1 MSEFDSTVEPQ
12 PPVLSGIPRRK
23 SRQGVVAWGDNRV
36 TVGGDAP
43 VRVQSMTNTD
53 TADVIGTA
61 IQVKE
66 LAQAGSELVRITVNN
81 EEAAALY
88 DELERAVQAG
98 EADKVQ
104 RVWADVQ
111 AKAGRAQQGQQ
122 AGLLAASSL
131 HGAGK
136 AQEARQ
142 ALAWV
147 IDQSSDSALI
157 AVARLRLAGLELE
170 AKDYE
175 RALKTLDFKASPE
188 FAPLLADRRGDV
200 LQAQGQSDAART
212 AYRSAW
218 DGLASAPEYRRI
230 VQAKLNALGFDPESV
245 STPTQE

>member
-1 MSEFDSTVEPQ
+1 MASHLDLEEQEQLANFKHFWSQ
-12 PPVLSGIPRRK
+12 YGNLISWVLIAALTGLAAFNGWQYWQRK
-23 SRQGVVAWGDNRV
+23 S
-36 TVGGDAP
+36 
-43 VRVQSMTNTD
+43 
-53 TADVIGTA
+53 
-61 IQVKE
+61 
-66 LAQAGSELVRITVNN
+66 AQ
-81 EEAAALY
+81 EAAALY

-98 EADKVQ
+98 ETDKVQ

-230 VQAKLNALGFDPESV
+230 VQAKLNALGFDPESA

>member
-1 MSEFDSTVEPQ
+1 MASHLDLEEQEQLANFKHFWSQ
-12 PPVLSGIPRRK
+12 YGNLISWVLIAALTGLAAFNGWQYWQRK
-23 SRQGVVAWGDNRV
+23 S
-36 TVGGDAP
+36 
-43 VRVQSMTNTD
+43 
-53 TADVIGTA
+53 
-61 IQVKE
+61 
-66 LAQAGSELVRITVNN
+66 AQ
-81 EEAAALY
+81 EAAALY

-111 AKAGRAQQGQQ
+111 AKAGRAQLGQQ

-175 RALKTLDFKASPE
+175 RALKTLDFNASPE

-230 VQAKLNALGFDPESV
+230 VQAKLNALGFDPESA

>member
-1 MSEFDSTVEPQ
+1 MASHLDLEEQEQLANFKHFWSQ
-12 PPVLSGIPRRK
+12 YGNLISWVLIAALTGLAAFNGWQYWQRK
-23 SRQGVVAWGDNRV
+23 S
-36 TVGGDAP
+36 
-43 VRVQSMTNTD
+43 
-53 TADVIGTA
+53 
-61 IQVKE
+61 
-66 LAQAGSELVRITVNN
+66 AQ
-81 EEAAALY
+81 EAAALY

-175 RALKTLDFKASPE
+175 RALKTLDFKASSE

-230 VQAKLNALGFDPESV
+230 VQAKLNALGFDPESA

>member
-1 MSEFDSTVEPQ
+1 MASHLDLEEQEQLANFKHFWSQ
-12 PPVLSGIPRRK
+12 YGNLISWVLIAALTGLAAFNGWQYWQRK
-23 SRQGVVAWGDNRV
+23 S
-36 TVGGDAP
+36 
-43 VRVQSMTNTD
+43 
-53 TADVIGTA
+53 
-61 IQVKE
+61 
-66 LAQAGSELVRITVNN
+66 AQ
-81 EEAAALY
+81 EAAALY

-136 AQEARQ
+136 AEEARK

-230 VQAKLNALGFDPESV
+230 VQAKLNALGFDPESA

>member
-1 MSEFDSTVEPQ
+1 MAAHLDLEEQEQLANFKHFWSQYGNLISWLLIV
-12 PPVLSGIPRRK
+12 VLAGLAAFNGWQYWQRK
-23 SRQGVVAWGDNRV
+23 S
-36 TVGGDAP
+36 
-43 VRVQSMTNTD
+43 
-53 TADVIGTA
+53 
-61 IQVKE
+61 
-66 LAQAGSELVRITVNN
+66 AQ
-81 EEAAALY
+81 EAAALH

-111 AKAGRAQQGQQ
+111 AKAGRPQQGQQ
-122 AGLLAASSL
+122 AGLLAASAL

-136 AQEARQ
+136 SDEARQ

-147 IDQSSDSALI
+147 IEQSSDSALI

-200 LQAQGQSDAART
+200 LQAQGQSDAARS

-218 DGLASAPEYRRI
+218 DGLSEAPEYRRI
-230 VQAKLNALGFDPESV
+230 VQAKLNALGLDPESAAN
-245 STPTQE
+245 PKE

>member
-1 MSEFDSTVEPQ
+1 MASHLDLEEQEQLANFKHFWSQ
-12 PPVLSGIPRRK
+12 YGNLISWVLIAALTGLAAFNGWQYWQRK
-23 SRQGVVAWGDNRV
+23 S
-36 TVGGDAP
+36 
-43 VRVQSMTNTD
+43 
-53 TADVIGTA
+53 
-61 IQVKE
+61 
-66 LAQAGSELVRITVNN
+66 AQ
-81 EEAAALY
+81 EAAALY

>member
-1 MSEFDSTVEPQ
+1 MASHLDLEEQEQLANFKHFWSQ
-12 PPVLSGIPRRK
+12 YGNLISWVLIAALTGLAAFNGWQYWQRK
-23 SRQGVVAWGDNRV
+23 S
-36 TVGGDAP
+36 
-43 VRVQSMTNTD
+43 
-53 TADVIGTA
+53 
-61 IQVKE
+61 
-66 LAQAGSELVRITVNN
+66 AQ
-81 EEAAALY
+81 EAAALY

-136 AQEARQ
+136 AEEARQ

-230 VQAKLNALGFDPESV
+230 VQAKLNALGFDPESA

>member
-1 MSEFDSTVEPQ
+1 MASHLDLEEQEQLANFKHFWSQ
-12 PPVLSGIPRRK
+12 YGNLISWVLIAALTGLAAFNGWQYWQRK
-23 SRQGVVAWGDNRV
+23 S
-36 TVGGDAP
+36 
-43 VRVQSMTNTD
+43 
-53 TADVIGTA
+53 
-61 IQVKE
+61 
-66 LAQAGSELVRITVNN
+66 AQ
-81 EEAAALY
+81 EAAALY

-230 VQAKLNALGFDPESV
+230 VQAKLNALGFDPESA

>member
-1 MSEFDSTVEPQ
+1 MAAHLDLEEQEQLANFKHFWSQYGNLISW
-12 PPVLSGIPRRK
+12 VLIAALTGLAAFNGWQYWQRK
-23 SRQGVVAWGDNRV
+23 SGQ
-36 TVGGDAP
+36 
-43 VRVQSMTNTD
+43 
-53 TADVIGTA
+53 
-61 IQVKE
+61 
-66 LAQAGSELVRITVNN
+66 
-81 EEAAALY
+81 EAAALY

-136 AQEARQ
+136 VEEARK

-175 RALKTLDFKASPE
+175 HALKTLDFKASPE

-218 DGLASAPEYRRI
+218 DGLSSAPEYRRI
-230 VQAKLNALGFDPESV
+230 VQAKLNALGFDPEPA

>member
-1 MSEFDSTVEPQ
+1 MASHLDLEEQEQLANFKHFWSQ
-12 PPVLSGIPRRK
+12 YGNLISWVLIAALTGLAAFNGWQYWQRK
-23 SRQGVVAWGDNRV
+23 S
-36 TVGGDAP
+36 
-43 VRVQSMTNTD
+43 
-53 TADVIGTA
+53 
-61 IQVKE
+61 
-66 LAQAGSELVRITVNN
+66 AQ
-81 EEAAALY
+81 EAAALY

-230 VQAKLNALGFDPESV
+230 VQAKLNALGFDPESA
-245 STPTQE
+245 STSTQE

>member
-1 MSEFDSTVEPQ
+1 MASHLDLEEQEQLANFKHFWSQ
-12 PPVLSGIPRRK
+12 YGNLISWVLIAALTGLAAFNGWQYWQRK
-23 SRQGVVAWGDNRV
+23 S
-36 TVGGDAP
+36 
-43 VRVQSMTNTD
+43 
-53 TADVIGTA
+53 
-61 IQVKE
+61 
-66 LAQAGSELVRITVNN
+66 AQ
-81 EEAAALY
+81 EAAALY

-175 RALKTLDFKASPE
+175 RALKTLDFNASPE

-230 VQAKLNALGFDPESV
+230 VQAKLNALGFDPESA

>member
-1 MSEFDSTVEPQ
+1 MASHLDLEEQEQLANFKHFWSQ
-12 PPVLSGIPRRK
+12 YGNLISWVLIAALTGLAAFNGWQYWQRK
-23 SRQGVVAWGDNRV
+23 S
-36 TVGGDAP
+36 
-43 VRVQSMTNTD
+43 
-53 TADVIGTA
+53 
-61 IQVKE
+61 
-66 LAQAGSELVRITVNN
+66 AQ
-81 EEAAALY
+81 EAAALH

-122 AGLLAASSL
+122 AGLLAASAL

-136 AQEARQ
+136 SDEARQ

-147 IDQSSDSALI
+147 IEQSSDSALI

-200 LQAQGQSDAART
+200 LQAQGQSDAARS

-218 DGLASAPEYRRI
+218 DGLSEAPEYRRI
-230 VQAKLNALGFDPESV
+230 VQAKLNALGLDPESAAN
-245 STPTQE
+245 PKE

>member
-1 MSEFDSTVEPQ
+1 MASHLDLEEQEQLANFKHFWSQ
-12 PPVLSGIPRRK
+12 YGNLISWVLIAALTGLAAFNGWQYWQRK
-23 SRQGVVAWGDNRV
+23 S
-36 TVGGDAP
+36 
-43 VRVQSMTNTD
+43 
-53 TADVIGTA
+53 
-61 IQVKE
+61 
-66 LAQAGSELVRITVNN
+66 AQ
-81 EEAAALY
+81 EAAALY

-175 RALKTLDFKASPE
+175 RALKTLDFNASPE

-245 STPTQE
+245 STPIQE

>member
-1 MSEFDSTVEPQ
+1 MASHLDLEEQEQLANFKHFWSQ
-12 PPVLSGIPRRK
+12 YGNLISWLLIAALAGLAAFNGWQYWQRK
-23 SRQGVVAWGDNRV
+23 S
-36 TVGGDAP
+36 
-43 VRVQSMTNTD
+43 
-53 TADVIGTA
+53 
-61 IQVKE
+61 
-66 LAQAGSELVRITVNN
+66 AQ
-81 EEAAALY
+81 EAAALY

-111 AKAGRAQQGQQ
+111 AKAARAQQGQQ

-136 AQEARQ
+136 VEQARQ

-230 VQAKLNALGFDPESV
+230 VQAKLNALGSDPESA

>member
-1 MSEFDSTVEPQ
+1 MAAHLDLEEQEQLANFKHFWSQYGNLISW
-12 PPVLSGIPRRK
+12 VLIAALAGLAAFNGWQYWQRK
-23 SRQGVVAWGDNRV
+23 S
-36 TVGGDAP
+36 
-43 VRVQSMTNTD
+43 
-53 TADVIGTA
+53 
-61 IQVKE
+61 
-66 LAQAGSELVRITVNN
+66 AQ
-81 EEAAALY
+81 EAAALY

-136 AQEARQ
+136 GEEARK

-147 IDQSSDSALI
+147 IEQSSDSALI

-212 AYRSAW
+212 EYRKAW
-218 DGLASAPEYRRI
+218 DGLSSAPEYRRI
-230 VQAKLNALGFDPESV
+230 VQAKLNALGFDPESA

>member
-1 MSEFDSTVEPQ
+1 MASHLDLEEQEQLANFKHFWSQ
-12 PPVLSGIPRRK
+12 YGNLISWVLIAALTGLAAFNGWQYWQRK
-23 SRQGVVAWGDNRV
+23 S
-36 TVGGDAP
+36 
-43 VRVQSMTNTD
+43 
-53 TADVIGTA
+53 
-61 IQVKE
+61 
-66 LAQAGSELVRITVNN
+66 AQ
-81 EEAAALY
+81 EAAALY

-136 AQEARQ
+136 SEEARK

-175 RALKTLDFKASPE
+175 RALKTLDFNASPE
-188 FAPLLADRRGDV
+188 FDPLLADRRGDV

-230 VQAKLNALGFDPESV
+230 VQAKLNALGFDPESA